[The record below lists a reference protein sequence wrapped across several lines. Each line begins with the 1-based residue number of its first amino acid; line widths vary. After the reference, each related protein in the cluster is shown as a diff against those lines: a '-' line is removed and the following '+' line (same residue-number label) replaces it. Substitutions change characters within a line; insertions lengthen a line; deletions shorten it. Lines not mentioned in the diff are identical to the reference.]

1 MAAVA
6 VDQQAIDDPWR
17 NAAAK
22 RTAAMPKHSLF
33 GTALEVYDQED
44 IESIKRIDPKEH
56 QKLLLERRKKDKLK
70 LPDSLR
76 SQLLSGSDEYV
87 AKNRAE
93 YEKLKALFNKTDN
106 SIREAERDALSFRG
120 NQTYTNKSSRLS
132 EEAAQLARRM
142 NRVGLNERS
151 SYNYDKY
158 GKERKLPAH
167 QYSLIGDILRPGN
180 DFAARREKTDIPIRS
195 QNTNNNMLQTC
206 IGRQPSARGENSP
219 RAAIDIPPNIKHQYG
234 TRVCDNLL
242 SDEKVVKQTLEE
254 QAKSRAS
261 GKKKD
266 RVSITALE
274 KQLKPE
280 YEQLG
285 NFMRQNVFP
294 GYTIDHHTST
304 TKSVYTDD
312 VHLNRNPDPDKWRYQ
327 RDELSSWSEHN
338 ILRDRMKKSWEQYLG
353 SQPKAQVN
361 WDRNAKAPP
370 KPILKDPEKPK
381 KPPQKPKNTK
391 PKENKPKDSEFA
403 DIKFVTPPVT
413 PPPEKVKLAP
423 KTGKD
428 SEFWDYYEK
437 GGKQ

>member
-70 LPDSLR
+70 LPASLR

-180 DFAARREKTDIPIRS
+180 DFAARREMTDIPIRT

-206 IGRQPSARGENSP
+206 IGRQPSARDANSP

-327 RDELSSWSEHN
+327 RDELSTWAEHN
-338 ILRDRMKKSWEQYLG
+338 VINTRMKKAWEAYFVETVANKK
-353 SQPKAQVN
+353 KA
-361 WDRNAKAPP
+361 
-370 KPILKDPEKPK
+370 
-381 KPPQKPKNTK
+381 
-391 PKENKPKDSEFA
+391 
-403 DIKFVTPPVT
+403 
-413 PPPEKVKLAP
+413 
-423 KTGKD
+423 
-428 SEFWDYYEK
+428 
-437 GGKQ
+437 